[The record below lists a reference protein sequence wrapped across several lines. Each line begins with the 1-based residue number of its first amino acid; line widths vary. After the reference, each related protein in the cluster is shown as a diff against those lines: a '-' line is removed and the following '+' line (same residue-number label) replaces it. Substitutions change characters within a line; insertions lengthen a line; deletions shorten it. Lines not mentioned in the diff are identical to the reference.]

1 MVGNNNNNNNTN
13 EEKTG
18 ISIPLSM
25 NVPDTIKLDAPQET
39 EPQPHTRESC
49 PPCPPCARCPEP
61 SFECKKVPKY
71 RHLMINDHNQIPR
84 PINPDY
90 TTFAV

>member
-1 MVGNNNNNNNTN
+1 MVGNNNAN

-25 NVPDTIKLDAPQET
+25 NVPDTLTLDAPKET